1 MTQVTVLASIAA
13 CICLFSGDVC
23 SVELSIAIANN
34 KPPPPPAPITFLVKR
49 SFRLMPVWHS
59 KGYLSLSLSSPRFY
73 IYIVF
78 PSFARLHAPGFYNG
92 ESTVYIGPKWPLH
105 MRGSAF
111 EIIGIYMKCAY
122 LPFEFRFVFAGFWGL
137 KTVAEIWVSDIG
149 ERESCC
155 HFGCDAV

>member
-13 CICLFSGDVC
+13 CICQFSGDVC
-23 SVELSIAIANN
+23 SVELSIAIAN
-34 KPPPPPAPITFLVKR
+34 KKHPPPPGANHIPSEEVVSSDASLTLKGL
-49 SFRLMPVWHS
+49 SFPVS
-59 KGYLSLSLSSPRFY
+59 VILSFF

-92 ESTVYIGPKWPLH
+92 ESTVDIGPKWPLH

-122 LPFEFRFVFAGFWGL
+122 LPF
-137 KTVAEIWVSDIG
+137 
-149 ERESCC
+149 
-155 HFGCDAV
+155 